1 MNKDIVSFTTA
12 ERLLELLFDEDTR
25 YYYTPDGKLVTN
37 ESREFDYTTAI
48 SAPRIYDAM
57 LWMLQHY
64 DTIVETRAD
73 VTMMLDGSEIIEY
86 YATVD
91 DITHGYTRGGIVG
104 HTDRHE
110 DYTSALAEGVDIAAK
125 YLYDRYEKPQK
136 ERQNEK
142 TNL

>member
-1 MNKDIVSFTTA
+1 MNKDIVSFKTA
-12 ERLLELLFDEDTR
+12 ERLFELLFDEDTR

-48 SAPRIYDAM
+48 GAPRIYDAM

-64 DTIVETRAD
+64 DTIIETKAD
-73 VTMMLDGSEIIEY
+73 DTMLDEGGTIEY

-91 DITHGYTRGGIVG
+91 DITHGYTADGVVG

-125 YLYDRYEKPQK
+125 YLHDRYEKPQK
-136 ERQNEK
+136 EHQNEK

>member
-12 ERLLELLFDEDTR
+12 ERLFKLLFDEDTK

-48 SAPRIYDAM
+48 GAPRIYDAM

-73 VTMMLDGSEIIEY
+73 TTMMLDGSDIIEY

-91 DITHGYTRGGIVG
+91 DITHGYTCGGIVG
-104 HTDRHE
+104 RTDRHE
-110 DYTSALAEGVDIAAK
+110 DYVSALAEGVDIAAK
-125 YLYDRYEKPQK
+125 YLYDRYEKPQTPTQD
-136 ERQNEK
+136 RA
-142 TNL
+142 TWY